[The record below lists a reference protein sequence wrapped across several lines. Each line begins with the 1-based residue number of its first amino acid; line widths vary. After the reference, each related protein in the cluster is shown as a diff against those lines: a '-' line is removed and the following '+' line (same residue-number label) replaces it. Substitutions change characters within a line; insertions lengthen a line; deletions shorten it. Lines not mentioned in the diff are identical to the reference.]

1 MLFDL
6 DGVLLDSEPLRSR
19 IARAMLATEGHEVP
33 EEVGRAYLGRDARE
47 IWEDL
52 CRRFGLRHPPA
63 YYDERFGAEVLKA
76 LEAPIEPQPGV
87 RQVLAWL
94 QARRVPRALASSSA
108 RPWIEASL
116 RAIGLSEAF
125 SVVVAGPDVPR
136 GKPAPDIFLLAARRL
151 GVAPDRCLVIED
163 SPLGVQAGRAAG
175 MAVLAVR
182 TAQTRGHPFGEAT
195 WVVDS
200 LEDVLEAAPAGSSH
214 AKALVRD
221 DAHRR

>member
-1 MLFDL
+1 M
-6 DGVLLDSEPLRSR
+6 
-19 IARAMLATEGHEVP
+19 
-33 EEVGRAYLGRDARE
+33 
-47 IWEDL
+47 
-52 CRRFGLRHPPA
+52 
-63 YYDERFGAEVLKA
+63 LKA
-76 LEAPIEPQPGV
+76 LGAPIEPQPGV

-116 RAIGLSEAF
+116 RAIGLSEAC

-136 GKPAPDIFLLAARRL
+136 GKPAPGIFLLAARRL
-151 GVAPDRCLVIED
+151 GVAPDRCLVLED
-163 SPLGVQAGRAAG
+163 APLGVQAGRAAG

-200 LEDVLEAAPAGSSH
+200 PEDVLEAAPAGSSH